1 MPAMLRN
8 IPALGL
14 TRELQVRCNNV
25 VDAWADLVRV
35 SGPYS
40 MLVAGATTRSVPA
53 VVGRLVRAA
62 RRRPFLD
69 GQTLAEL
76 VIDGCDAA
84 FTAAFDAPEYTEAQG
99 RLVNAAMLYRRRQ
112 REFVEPLLGMM
123 HVATRSDA
131 EDLGRT
137 LHDLRREVRALRR
150 EFDTVS
156 GRTA

>member
-14 TRELQVRCNNV
+14 TRELQVRCTNV

-40 MLVAGATTRSVPA
+40 MLVAGAATRSVPA

-62 RRRPFLD
+62 GRRPFMD
-69 GQTLAEL
+69 GRTLAEL
-76 VIDGCDAA
+76 LIDGCDAA
-84 FTAAFDAPEYTEAQG
+84 FSATFDAPEYTEAQG

-112 REFVEPLLGMM
+112 RELVEPLLGMM

-131 EDLGRT
+131 EDIGRT
-137 LHDLRREVRALRR
+137 VNDLRRDVRALRR
-150 EFDTVS
+150 QVNALS
-156 GRTA
+156 GRPV